1 MIRIFSENV
10 EYNMNNLKKWRE
22 RYSPNEYPYKVVKN
36 MFYDLIP
43 LKMIWLE
50 ILNCFNQGEK
60 VNSID
65 EGIQHI
71 SQIFRSAQL
80 TISDSMDEYMKE
92 GIQIGDSNS
101 ERLKP
106 IIEKAKL
113 VTYS

>member
-50 ILNCFNQGEK
+50 ILNCFNQGVK